1 MDKFTEKIGDSL
13 RSLTAMQ
20 IIVLFFATII
30 LIGALILTLP
40 IASRTS
46 NSQGFFTALFT
57 SVSAISGT
65 GFTLEDI
72 RKAWSPFGQI
82 VILVLIEIG
91 GLGYMSMMFV
101 FLLLSKRKISMKQR
115 MVLAQTIGCED
126 TGGIVRIERWAF
138 GNAILVQVLGAL
150 AVMFA
155 FLPHYD
161 FLTSLYMGITN
172 SVSAFCNCGLDFM
185 GFSGA
190 GIGLSNHLTDPF
202 VLIPL
207 MLLTLYGSIGFMVLY
222 QIFHE
227 RDFGRLNVYAKLV
240 LITTALLFV
249 FGAVAYAVFEW
260 NNPRTI
266 GSLNPLQKILFATF
280 QSVNNH
286 NTGFYIIDHSAM
298 TEESKAL
305 SCFLMFV
312 GGSAGSTSGGIKTV
326 TFAVLV
332 LYAWNRMRGKR
343 SITIYNRRITDH
355 QVLDAM
361 TITGLMGAVA
371 LLSAVVIAANS
382 NINIG
387 TAIFTCIS
395 AITTCGLSMPVIAE
409 LSRFSQILLEILMFF
424 GRVGILS
431 ISLSFMFSNPA
442 EERIQRAESKLI
454 IG

>member
-1 MDKFTEKIGDSL
+1 MDNITDKIEDVLHGM
-13 RSLTAMQ
+13 TAMQ
-20 IIVLFFATII
+20 IIVVFFATII
-30 LIGALILTLP
+30 LIGALILMLP
-40 IASRTS
+40 VSS
-46 NSQGFFTALFT
+46 NTPGSQGFFTAFFT
-57 SVSAISGT
+57 SVSVISGT
-65 GFTLEDI
+65 GFTLDDLWVT
-72 RKAWSPFGQI
+72 WSPFGQI
-82 VILVLIEIG
+82 VILILIEIG

-126 TGGIVRIERWAF
+126 TGGIVRVERWAF
-138 GNAILVQVLGAL
+138 GNAIIVQLVGAL

-155 FLPHYD
+155 FLPRYG
-161 FLTSLYMGITN
+161 FPKSLYLGFTN
-172 SVSAFCNCGLDFM
+172 SISAFCNCGLDFM

-190 GIGLSNHLTDPF
+190 GVGLTNHQTDPF

-249 FGAVAYAVFEW
+249 FGTAAYAVFEW

-266 GSLNPLQKILFATF
+266 GNLNPIQKVLFAMF
-280 QSVNNH
+280 LSVNNH
-286 NTGFYIIDHSAM
+286 NTGFNFIDLNTM

-305 SCFLMFV
+305 SCLLMFV

-326 TFAVLV
+326 TFAILV

-343 SITIYNRRITDH
+343 SITVYNRRITDR

-361 TITGLMGAVA
+361 TITGLMLAVA
-371 LLSAVVIAANS
+371 LICAVIIAAHS

-387 TAIFTCIS
+387 TATFTCLS
-395 AITTCGLSMPVIAE
+395 AITTSGLAIPVIAE
-409 LSRFSQILLEILMFF
+409 LSRFSQILLMVLMFF

-431 ISLSFMFSNPA
+431 ISLSFMFSNPV
-442 EERIQRAESKLI
+442 EDRIQRAESKLI

>member
-1 MDKFTEKIGDSL
+1 MDKITEKIGDSL
-13 RSLTAMQ
+13 RGMTAMQ
-20 IIVLFFATII
+20 IIVVFFATII
-30 LIGALILTLP
+30 LIGALCLMLP
-40 IASRTS
+40 IAS
-46 NSQGFFTALFT
+46 NAPGSQGFFTALFT

-65 GFTLEDI
+65 GFTLDDI
-72 RKAWSPFGQI
+72 WITWSPFGQI
-82 VILVLIEIG
+82 IILILIEIG
-91 GLGYMSMMFV
+91 GLGYMSMMLF

-126 TGGIVRIERWAF
+126 TGGIVRVERWAF
-138 GNAILVQVLGAL
+138 GNAILMQAVGAL

-155 FLPHYD
+155 LLPRYD
-161 FLTSLYMGITN
+161 FFTSLYMGVTN

-190 GIGLSNHLTDPF
+190 GIGLSNHMTDLF
-202 VLIPL
+202 VLLPL

-227 RDFGRLNVYAKLV
+227 RGFGRLNVYAKLV

-249 FGAVAYAVFEW
+249 FGAAAYAVFEW

-266 GSLNPLQKILFATF
+266 GSLTPMQKVLFAMF

-286 NTGFYIIDHSAM
+286 NTGFYIVDHNAM

-343 SITIYNRRITDH
+343 TITVYNRSITDH

-361 TITGLMGAVA
+361 TIAGLMLAVA
-371 LLSAVVIAANS
+371 LLAAVIIAAHS

-387 TAIFTCIS
+387 TAAFTCIS
-395 AITTCGLSMPVIAE
+395 AISTCGLSIPVIAE
-409 LSRFSQILLEILMFF
+409 LSRFSQILLMVLMFF

-431 ISLSFMFSNPA
+431 ISLSFMFANPA

>member
-1 MDKFTEKIGDSL
+1 MERITEKIGDNL
-13 RSLTAMQ
+13 RGMTAIQ
-20 IIVLFFATII
+20 IIVVFFATII
-30 LIGALILTLP
+30 LIGAALLTLP
-40 IASRTS
+40 IASRAPGS
-46 NSQGFFTALFT
+46 EGFFTALFT
-57 SVSAISGT
+57 TVSAISGT
-65 GFTLEDI
+65 GFTLGDI
-72 RKAWSPFGQI
+72 WEMWSPFGQI
-82 VILVLIEIG
+82 VILILIEIG

-126 TGGIVRIERWAF
+126 IGGIVRVERWAF
-138 GNAILVQVLGAL
+138 GNAILVQAVGAL
-150 AVMFA
+150 LVMFA
-155 FLPHYD
+155 MLPRYG
-161 FLTSLYMGITN
+161 FRYALYMGIVN

-190 GIGLSNHLTDPF
+190 NVGLSNHLTDPWT
-202 VLIPL
+202 LIPL

-227 RDFGRLNVYAKLV
+227 HGFSRLNVYAKLV

-249 FGAVAYAVFEW
+249 FGTVSYAVFEW
-260 NNPRTI
+260 DNPQTI
-266 GSLNPLQKILFATF
+266 ANLNPMQKILFAMF

-286 NTGFYIIDHSAM
+286 NTGFYIIDHGLM

-326 TFAVLV
+326 TFAILV
-332 LYAWNRMRGKR
+332 LYAWNRIRAKR
-343 SITIYNRRITDH
+343 TITIYNRSITDH

-361 TITGLMGAVA
+361 TIAGLMGGLVLIVAVIV
-371 LLSAVVIAANS
+371 SANS

-387 TAIFTCIS
+387 ASIFTCIS
-395 AITTCGLSMPVIAE
+395 AIATCGLSIPVIAE
-409 LSRFSQILLEILMFF
+409 LGRLSQILLVILMFF
-424 GRVGILS
+424 GRVGVLS
-431 ISLSFMFSNPA
+431 ISLSFIFSNPA